1 MKDSRDYKTKICDG
15 IGDTDHPK
23 YMLVG
28 MCGGRLGCIQTGVP
42 FTRDGSGKLL
52 IRVLNE
58 LGYTKDY
65 EWNEN
70 PQYHNIYVTNLVKGV
85 ILGDDGN
92 NRVPTYEEI
101 MYWRNTFID
110 EITLVNPEY
119 VVSIGMVV
127 RNHIESFVSQG
138 GNNPLLLFVK
148 HPSYFL
154 RHGAL
159 GKAKGAWTQMLKEYT
174 NTLGVNDGPTV

>member
-1 MKDSRDYKTKICDG
+1 MIDTRNYKDKICDG
-15 IGDTDHPK
+15 IGDKNSPR

-92 NRVPTYEEI
+92 NRAPTY
-101 MYWRNTFID
+101 D
-110 EITLVNPEY
+110 EIQYWTEAFINEIKEVNPRY
-119 VVSIGMVV
+119 VVAIGHVV
-127 RNHIESFVSQG
+127 ETAISPRVDNAI
-138 GNNPLLLFVK
+138 LLFLK
-148 HPSYFL
+148 HPSYYL
-154 RHGAL
+154 RNGAL
-159 GKAKGAWTQMLKEYT
+159 GKANNAWAKMLEEYT
-174 NTLGVNDGPTV
+174 KVLGENDRETI